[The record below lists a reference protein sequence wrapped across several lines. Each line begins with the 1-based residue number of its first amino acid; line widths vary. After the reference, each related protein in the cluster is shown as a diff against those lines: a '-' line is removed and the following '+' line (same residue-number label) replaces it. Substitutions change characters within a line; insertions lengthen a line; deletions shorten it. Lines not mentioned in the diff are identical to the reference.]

1 MCHKCYCRT
10 QSFTLN
16 LLKIIDMIFQ
26 AIKNLF
32 SGGAKKDIK
41 EIAENAFLLDVRS
54 ESEFANGHV
63 KGSVNI
69 PMNHL
74 NQKIDFL
81 KTKQPIV
88 VFCQSGMRAGMA
100 KALLNKNG
108 ISEVTN
114 VGGWQKVSRELQRD

>member
-1 MCHKCYCRT
+1 
-10 QSFTLN
+10 
-16 LLKIIDMIFQ
+16 MIFQ

-41 EIAENAFLLDVRS
+41 EIGENAFLLDVRS

>member
-1 MCHKCYCRT
+1 MCHNCYCRT
-10 QSFTLN
+10 QSFSLN

-32 SGGAKKDIK
+32 GVGAKKDIK
-41 EIAENAFLLDVRS
+41 EIVENAFLLDVRS

-69 PMNHL
+69 PMNL
-74 NQKIDFL
+74 LSQKIDFL

-100 KALLNKNG
+100 KALLNKSG
-108 ISEVTN
+108 ITDVTN
-114 VGGWQKVSRELQRD
+114 IGGWQKLNRDLQRD